1 MILIA
6 IGGNL
11 VAPDGRT
18 PYQVCNDAVDALS
31 YLPGLALVSRSHWYR
46 SSPVPRSA
54 QPDYVNGVV
63 RLETAPGRAEPEP
76 AALLAALQAIEA
88 SQGRERSVPNA
99 ARTLDLDIV
108 AMGDAGGLMRDRPN
122 PILPHPRAH
131 LRAFVLLP
139 LLDVAPDWMHPRLG
153 IGVDRLLAAL
163 PRCELDLDH
172 IGAIRDPRAACD

>member
-11 VAPDGRT
+11 TAPDGRT
-18 PYQVCNDAVDALS
+18 PYQVCNDAVDMLS
-31 YLPGLALVSRSHWYR
+31 RLPGLVLVSRSRLYR
-46 SSPVPRSA
+46 STPVPRSE

-63 RLETAPGRAEPEP
+63 RLEAAPGQPEPEP
-76 AALLAALQAIEA
+76 AALLTALQAIEA
-88 SQGRERSVPNA
+88 SQGRTRSGPNA

-108 AMGDAGGLMRDRPN
+108 AMGDAAGGLVRDRPD

-139 LLDVAPDWMHPRLG
+139 LRDVAAEWVHPRLG
-153 IGVDRLLAAL
+153 IGIDRLLAGV
-163 PRCELDLDH
+163 PEDELLQDRIEL
-172 IGAIRDPRAACD
+172 IPGS

>member
-18 PYQVCNDAVDALS
+18 PYRVCNDAVDALS
-31 YLPGLALVSRSHWYR
+31 RLPGLVLMARSRWYR

-54 QPDYVNGVV
+54 QPDYVNGIV
-63 RLETAPGRAEPEP
+63 RLEAAPGRSEAEP

-88 SQGRERSVPNA
+88 SQGRERSVPDA
-99 ARTLDLDIV
+99 ARTLDLDII
-108 AMGDAGGLMRDRPN
+108 AMGDAGGRVRDQPD
-122 PILPHPRAH
+122 PIVPHPRAH

-139 LLDVAPDWMHPRLG
+139 LRDVAPDWMHPRLG
-153 IGVDRLLAAL
+153 IGVDRLLADL
-163 PRCELDLDH
+163 PDCELEPNQ
-172 IGAIRDPRAACD
+172 IGVIRNS